1 MRGEVVPQVQT
12 AAVAPAATR
21 ASGSVK
27 ADSDVELGA
36 RVEARKGD
44 GWLVGG
50 DGGRGMVGNGGNGDG
65 GRRREVRSQ
74 LTPGSQQIV
83 HFVAYSNVRI

>member
-1 MRGEVVPQVQT
+1 MRGEVVPQAQT

-27 ADSDVELGA
+27 ADSEMELGA
-36 RVEARKGD
+36 RVEAGKGD

-50 DGGRGMVGNGGNGDG
+50 DGGRGMVGDGGHGDE

-83 HFVAYSNVRI
+83 HVVDYSNARI